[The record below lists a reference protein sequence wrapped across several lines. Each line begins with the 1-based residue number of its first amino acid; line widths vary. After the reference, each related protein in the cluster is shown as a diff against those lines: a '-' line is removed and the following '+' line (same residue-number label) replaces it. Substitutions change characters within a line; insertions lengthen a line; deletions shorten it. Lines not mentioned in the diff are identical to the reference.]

1 MPIRG
6 PMSLVAT
13 VTVGLAVF
21 AFGTAALNLWIYWMR
36 PREPAHLW
44 IGVASI
50 GVVWISM
57 GLAACYEARTAA
69 QAQSALLLAL
79 GGALPF
85 ATGFV
90 RFSELFAG
98 IRHTML
104 RACIPY
110 AAVVTT
116 ATYARP
122 SLFFDGEAATI
133 VPPLGEPYVR
143 PELTLFASAVYAVFG
158 LMIVTIVVGY
168 ARRARDMDGGFA
180 ITGALGFWG
189 ACMVNDMCV
198 GLGLYWTPWLQPLGF
213 VVFGGIFGWLL
224 LRRLAHSQRQVER
237 NAGELHALVDARTD
251 ELRRKD
257 LELAHGA
264 RLATLGA
271 LAGGIAH
278 EVKAPLAAIDAHVK
292 ELRNAWRDTTRPN
305 AFAEHL
311 ADAQRSVE
319 RVRRVVAE
327 LLQLARREEGRSGV
341 HDLPTIVAGVLPIAG
356 YELRRRA
363 RIETHLASTPPVS
376 GDAAMLSQ
384 IALNLLVGAIHAFP
398 EAPQPGRR
406 ALIHLT
412 TEDRGGCARL
422 VVEDNAP
429 ALPGDVAIDLFEL
442 SDASGRERERRVQ
455 LAVTKQLVER
465 HGGTIRI
472 ENGARGTRV
481 TVDLRAAPEPG
492 APA

>member
-1 MPIRG
+1 
-6 PMSLVAT
+6 
-13 VTVGLAVF
+13 
-21 AFGTAALNLWIYWMR
+21 
-36 PREPAHLW
+36 
-44 IGVASI
+44 
-50 GVVWISM
+50 
-57 GLAACYEARTAA
+57 
-69 QAQSALLLAL
+69 
-79 GGALPF
+79 
-85 ATGFV
+85 
-90 RFSELFAG
+90 
-98 IRHTML
+98 
-104 RACIPY
+104 
-110 AAVVTT
+110 
-116 ATYARP
+116 
-122 SLFFDGEAATI
+122 
-133 VPPLGEPYVR
+133 VPPFGHPYVQ
-143 PELTLFASAVYAVFG
+143 PELTLFASTVYAVFG
-158 LMIVTIVVGY
+158 LMIVTIVVSY
-168 ARRARDMDGGFA
+168 ARRARQMDGGFA
-180 ITGALGFWG
+180 ITGTLGFWG

-213 VVFGGIFGWLL
+213 VVFGGTFGSLL
-224 LRRLAHSQRQVER
+224 MRRLVRSQRHVER

-278 EVKAPLAAIDAHVK
+278 EVKEPLAAIDAHVK
-292 ELRNAWRDTTRPN
+292 ELRHAWRDATRPG

-319 RVRRVVAE
+319 RIRRVVAE

-363 RIETHLASTPPVS
+363 RIETHLASAPAVS

-398 EAPQPGRR
+398 DEVQPSRR

-412 TEDRGGCARL
+412 TEERAGAARL

-429 ALPGDVAIDLFEL
+429 TIPGDVAIDLFEA

-465 HGGTIRI
+465 HGGTLRI
-472 ENGARGTRV
+472 DSGAHGTRV
-481 TVDLRAAPEPG
+481 SVEFPAAPEPG